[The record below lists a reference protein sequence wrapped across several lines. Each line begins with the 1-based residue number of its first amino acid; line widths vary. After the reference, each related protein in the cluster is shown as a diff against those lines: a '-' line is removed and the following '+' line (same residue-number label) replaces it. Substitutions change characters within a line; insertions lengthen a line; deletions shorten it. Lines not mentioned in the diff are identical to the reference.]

1 MSENIT
7 VEAGTLNEA
16 ISSAAAKLGA
26 AGAEDISYEF
36 VREHFRGGAY
46 TVQITA
52 AMCSAEDVA
61 GRVAHREVASKA
73 QLWMTDCL
81 ASFGSQGKVRSSLR
95 GKDSILVEVQCDED
109 GSLLIGKE
117 GRNLE
122 AFEALMNC
130 AVLGDAKS
138 PSLSLDI
145 EGYRSRGSGPSR
157 NDARPSRDRDDRGRG
172 DRGRGDRGRDDRG
185 RGDRGRRPR
194 REGDAERD
202 QAITAE
208 TGSAIEKVLSGEE
221 SGIVLSEMNSYERHL
236 AHTVVKD
243 AEGVGSRSV
252 GSGPDRRVE
261 VFAE

>member
-1 MSENIT
+1 M
-7 VEAGTLNEA
+7 L
-16 ISSAAAKLGA
+16 
-26 AGAEDISYEF
+26 
-36 VREHFRGGAY
+36 FR
-46 TVQITA
+46 
-52 AMCSAEDVA
+52 S
-61 GRVAHREVASKA
+61 
-73 QLWMTDCL
+73 
-81 ASFGSQGKVRSSLR
+81 GK
-95 GKDSILVEVQCDED
+95 GSILVEVQSEED

-117 GRNLE
+117 GRNLK

-145 EGYRSRGSGPSR
+145 EGYRGRGSGTSR
-157 NDARPSRDRDDRGRG
+157 NDARDDRGPR
-172 DRGRGDRGRDDRG
+172 RGRDDRG
-185 RGDRGRRPR
+185 PRRDRDDRGRRPR

-208 TGSAIEKVLSGEE
+208 ASTAIEKVLSGEE

-252 GSGPDRRVE
+252 GSGSDRRVE

>member
-1 MSENIT
+1 MSQNIT

-26 AGAEDISYEF
+26 AGVEDINYEF

-46 TVQITA
+46 TVQISA
-52 AMCSAEDVA
+52 AMCSEEDLA
-61 GRVAHREVASKA
+61 GRVAHREVAGKA
-73 QLWMTDCL
+73 ELWMKDCL
-81 ASFGSQGKVRSSLR
+81 ASFGSKGKVRSTLR
-95 GKDSILVEVQCDED
+95 GKGSILVEVQSEED

-117 GRNLE
+117 GRNLK

-130 AVLGDAKS
+130 AVLGAAKS

-145 EGYRSRGSGPSR
+145 EGYRGRGSGASR
-157 NDARPSRDRDDRGRG
+157 NDDRGPG
-172 DRGRGDRGRDDRG
+172 RGRDDRG
-185 RGDRGRRPR
+185 PRRGRDDRGPRRGRDDRGRRPR

-208 TGSAIEKVLSGEE
+208 TTSAIEKVLSGDE

-243 AEGVGSRSV
+243 ADGVSSRSV
-252 GSGPDRRVE
+252 GSGSDRRVE
-261 VFAE
+261 VFVE

>member
-1 MSENIT
+1 MSQNIT

-16 ISSAAAKLGA
+16 ISSAATKLGA
-26 AGAEDISYEF
+26 AGVEDINYEF

-46 TVQITA
+46 TVQISA
-52 AMCSAEDVA
+52 SMCSEEELA
-61 GRVAHREVASKA
+61 GRVAHREVANKA
-73 QLWMTDCL
+73 ELWMKDCL
-81 ASFGSQGKVRSSLR
+81 VSFGSQGKVRSSLR
-95 GKDSILVEVQCDED
+95 AKGSILVEVQCEED

-117 GRNLE
+117 GRNLK

-130 AVLGDAKS
+130 AVLGAAKS

-145 EGYRSRGSGPSR
+145 EGYRGRGSGASR
-157 NDARPSRDRDDRGRG
+157 NDARPSRGRDDRGPR
-172 DRGRGDRGRDDRG
+172 RGRDDRG
-185 RGDRGRRPR
+185 PRRGRDDRGPRPR

-208 TGSAIEKVLSGEE
+208 TTSAIEKVLSGDE

-252 GSGPDRRVE
+252 GSGSDRRVE